1 MPGTNACTGLPTLP
15 AGLGLAAARDRELV
29 LRVPDA
35 LLELP
40 AIGLRLAALHPL
52 ELGLGIL
59 QLALRP
65 TGIDLACIDR
75 VVHERERAILLDLEE
90 ARARGELAHVGF
102 AQIDSRRASLQH
114 GHERSVARKD
124 ADLPRRA
131 RDDDHLDLALESR
144 ALRCHERDVE
154 RLATVGHAGY
164 AAVPAGSGSAASA
177 SASASGV
184 CSASVASRPRASASS
199 IPPHM

>member
-40 AIGLRLAALHPL
+40 AIGLRLAAFDPL
-52 ELGLGIL
+52 ELCLGLL

-65 TGIDLACIDR
+65 PGIDLACIDR

-90 ARARGELAHVGF
+90 ARARGELAHVGLTEV
-102 AQIDSRRASLQH
+102 DPRRARLQH

-131 RDDDHLDLALESR
+131 RDDDHLDFAPERR
-144 ALRCHERDVE
+144 ALGCHEGDVK
-154 RLATVGHAGY
+154 RLATV
-164 AAVPAGSGSAASA
+164 
-177 SASASGV
+177 
-184 CSASVASRPRASASS
+184 
-199 IPPHM
+199 